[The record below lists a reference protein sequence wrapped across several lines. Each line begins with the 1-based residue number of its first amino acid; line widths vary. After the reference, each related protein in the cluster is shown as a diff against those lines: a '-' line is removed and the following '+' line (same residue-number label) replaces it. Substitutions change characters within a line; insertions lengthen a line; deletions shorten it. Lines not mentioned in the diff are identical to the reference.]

1 MRLVHSLS
9 FPLIGGGP
17 FCVSFG
23 LTTLDRN
30 ALQRISD
37 PREQALRGG
46 YVRDCQI
53 VYRREVTF
61 TEDN

>member
-17 FCVSFG
+17 FYVSFG

-30 ALQRISD
+30 ASPLLSQR
-37 PREQALRGG
+37 LRQ
-46 YVRDCQI
+46 RLSTA
-53 VYRREVTF
+53 EK
-61 TEDN
+61 